1 MERQIDCFLKGV
13 SVLSIWKFSVQGWC
27 QYTDYCVCFENMGD
41 SHKSSLGHGHQ
52 NRGHVVQVL
61 WRDLMMG
68 WGWKTGRFSKWQ
80 HGRTSPSPHMEACFS
95 KWALAHEFLCSFF
108 VCLWGA
114 WKFSGGKVHLNGNLC
129 FTRSEVW
136 ILELR
141 VIRYLHPWAIVPFR
155 TLQHVAK
162 LNSAAIFDDVWCI
175 SSCKFEGM
183 AHHFQIH

>member
-1 MERQIDCFLKGV
+1 MEELEASLPRFIGKFQETDPRFFPWKTSMERQIDCFLKGV

-108 VCLWGA
+108 CLFVRCLEIFRWQGA
-114 WKFSGGKVHLNGNLC
+114 SEWKLMFHPFWSMDPGASGYPLPASMGN
-129 FTRSEVW
+129 R
-136 ILELR
+136 
-141 VIRYLHPWAIVPFR
+141 PF
-155 TLQHVAK
+155 QD
-162 LNSAAIFDDVWCI
+162 SAAC
-175 SSCKFEGM
+175 G
-183 AHHFQIH
+183 